1 MDTPHLFSEIEIDFK
16 ELFEILLFSLITAF
30 VLSFN
35 DWGYD
40 VFDLRIGLLNLSKA
54 FAIVF
59 LSTSFV
65 LLLLKYFGLKY
76 GANVKFEMNWIA
88 TAISFSL
95 AFVSYAI
102 IPFPAIFNF
111 RFKDDEKSRYGHHRI
126 MVKFSYM
133 QKIALMFFYFIFII
147 LIILAYFFK
156 NIYAFKYFVS
166 LFFLILPIP
175 HTPGFYVLLG
185 GKESISSAIRQYFVL
200 LVLFVILY
208 FIFR

>member
-1 MDTPHLFSEIEIDFK
+1 METPHLFSEIEIDFK

-40 VFDLRIGLLNLSKA
+40 TFDLRIGLLNLSKA

-95 AFVSYAI
+95 AFVIYAI

-111 RFKDDEKSRYGHHRI
+111 KFEDDEKTRYGHNRM

-133 QKIALMFFYFIFII
+133 QNIALMFFYFMFII
-147 LIILAYFFK
+147 LIALTFLFK
-156 NIYAFKYFVS
+156 IPYAFKYFIS

-175 HTPGFYVLLG
+175 NTPGFYVLLG
-185 GKESISSAIRQYFVL
+185 GKDSVDKAIKNYFIL
-200 LVLFVILY
+200 LLIFVILY
-208 FIFR
+208 FVFR